1 MIGYPIQLGRLSAI
15 HTNEMNPHANLAG
28 VEPSPTSGVTYSHFD
43 VKSLAPDKQLL
54 AWRERVGHVIDVL
67 PSRADVRRPFRAAIE
82 RYGVGDLSFTDCRS
96 ETMVL
101 ERSLARIST
110 DNARSFYFHVFVEGD
125 ADCVSV
131 RSSARSHN
139 SGAATLLAL
148 DLGQP
153 VRMRRN
159 TCRVLSFFV
168 PGAVAAQV
176 FPDPEALHGRMMRNE
191 TPLTRLIVGH
201 AMALSREIPFMGA
214 EAANDAIR
222 TGADLLVAAFGQQAG
237 LIGNARSAARAAM
250 FGQARRYIQANLH
263 EADLSP
269 ESVVQALQAA
279 RPSVYRLFQHEGG
292 LRTYIR
298 HLRLKQAADEI
309 AHHRHRTLT
318 EIAYGLGFTSPS
330 DFTRAFR
337 RAYGISPRD
346 FREISATKA

>member
-1 MIGYPIQLGRLSAI
+1 MP
-15 HTNEMNPHANLAG
+15 PHVNRART
-28 VEPSPTSGVTYSHFD
+28 EPSPTSGVAYSHFD
-43 VKSLAPDKQLL
+43 VKSFAPDRQFL
-54 AWRERVGHVIDVL
+54 AWRERIGHVIDVL
-67 PSRADVRRPFRAAIE
+67 PSLADVRRPFQAAIE
-82 RYGVGDLSFTDCRS
+82 RYGVGDLSFTDVRS

-131 RSSARSHN
+131 RSSAARSSR
-139 SGAATLLAL
+139 SGTATLLAL

-159 TCRVLSFFV
+159 TCRMLSFFV

-191 TPLTRLIVGH
+191 TPLTRLIFEH
-201 AMALSREIPFMGA
+201 AMALSREIPFMNA
-214 EAANDAIR
+214 EAANDAIC
-222 TGADLLVAAFGQQAG
+222 TGANLLVAAFGRQAG

-250 FGQARRYIQANLH
+250 FGRARRYIQANLY

-269 ESVVQALQAA
+269 ESVVQALQVA
-279 RPSVYRLFQHEGG
+279 RPTVYRLFQHEGG
-292 LRTYIR
+292 LGAYIR
-298 HLRLKQAADEI
+298 HLRLKQAADDL
-309 AHHRHRTLT
+309 ARYRHLTVT
-318 EIAYGLGFTSPS
+318 EIAYGLGFTSSS

-337 RAYGISPRD
+337 RAYGISPSD
-346 FREISATKA
+346 FRELSAAKT